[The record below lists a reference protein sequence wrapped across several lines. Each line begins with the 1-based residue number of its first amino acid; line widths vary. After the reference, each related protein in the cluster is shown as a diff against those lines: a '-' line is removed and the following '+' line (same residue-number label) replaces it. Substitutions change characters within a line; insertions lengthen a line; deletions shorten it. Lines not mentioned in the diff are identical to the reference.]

1 MLCAMIFSNT
11 LEWLPSLQKKKKD
24 LVISLP
30 VNISLK
36 VFPTEPSPNYKS
48 QRTEHPKC

>member
-1 MLCAMIFSNT
+1 MLCAKIFSNT
-11 LEWLPSLQKKKKD
+11 LEWLPSLQKKKKKKKD

-36 VFPTEPSPNYKS
+36 VFPTEPLPYY
-48 QRTEHPKC
+48 